1 MSKQLECLF
10 LPTIQPRAEKEEW
23 HDPGIFM
30 SAVLIGR
37 SHRRWHGGRDED
49 QMNRRDFVRLGCA
62 TVIATGARKMPLAL
76 AQPLTPRQ
84 VLSPSQ
90 RPTMSLLEPK
100 ATDGAVDFTLQI
112 APMTVEL
119 APQVVIST
127 IGYSNKVPGPFL
139 RVREGQRVAVEVVN
153 HTDVPEYVHWHGL
166 FAPSD
171 VDGAEEEGTP
181 PVPPHGR
188 RRYQFVAKPAG
199 SRWYHSHTMAM
210 MDLHRGSYTGQFGFL
225 MIDSGNDPGLYDQEV
240 FLALREWE
248 PYLTTMDQDEIEA
261 DPNDPMPEKPANPDP
276 RPNGL
281 EVGAPLYSIND
292 KMLGA
297 GDPLRVQSGQRVLMH
312 LLNASASQ
320 IHRVALPAHKF
331 QVIALDGNPVPSPQL
346 VDVIEIAPGERV
358 DAIVKMN
365 RPGVWILGELRD
377 AARQSG
383 MGIVVEYA
391 NQQQRAVWLP
401 PPTKRWDYTIFGNTA
416 PHPAPDQT
424 IDMVFEKV
432 PGGPHGINHWL
443 VNGKE
448 YPHERELMFRQGGRY
463 RLVFHNRSDDSH
475 PLHIHRHLFELVELN
490 GKPTAGIKKDTVIVP
505 AFGRASVDLVAD
517 QPGLTLF
524 HCHIQQHMDFG
535 FMALFRYA

>member
-1 MSKQLECLF
+1 MIAAGAGKL
-10 LPTIQPRAEKEEW
+10 QPAFGKSPKLQQ
-23 HDPGIFM
+23 D
-30 SAVLIGR
+30 
-37 SHRRWHGGRDED
+37 
-49 QMNRRDFVRLGCA
+49 
-62 TVIATGARKMPLAL
+62 LASL
-76 AQPLTPRQ
+76 QHSMTP
-84 VLSPSQ
+84 
-90 RPTMSLLEPK
+90 LEPK
-100 ATDGAVDFTLQI
+100 PTGPAADFTLQI
-112 APMTVEL
+112 APMLVEL

-127 IGYSNKVPGPFL
+127 IGYNNKVPGPLL
-139 RVREGQRVAVEVVN
+139 RAREGQSVTVDVVN
-153 HTDVPEYVHWHGL
+153 DTDVPEFVHWHGL
-166 FAPSD
+166 FVPAE

-199 SRWYHSHTMAM
+199 SRWYHSHTAAM
-210 MDLHRGSYTGQFGFL
+210 MDLHRGSYTGQFGFF
-225 MIDSGNDPGLYDQEV
+225 MIDSTNDPGHYDQEV
-240 FLALREWE
+240 FLALREWQ
-248 PYLTTMDQDEIEA
+248 YFLSTMDQDEMEPGPH
-261 DPNDPMPEKPANPDP
+261 DPKPERLGPPDL

-281 EVGAPLYSIND
+281 EVSAPLYSIND

-297 GDPLRVQSGQRVLMH
+297 GDPLRVQPGQRVLMH
-312 LLNASASQ
+312 LLNASAAQ
-320 IHRVALPAHKF
+320 IHRVALSGHKF
-331 QVIALDGNPVPSPQL
+331 QVITLDGNPVPVPQP

-358 DAIVKMN
+358 DAIVEMN
-365 RPGVWILGELRD
+365 NPGVWILGEIRNG
-377 AARQSG
+377 ARQSG

-391 NQQQRAVWLP
+391 NQTQRAQWTP
-401 PPTKRWDYTIFGNTA
+401 PPKWSWDYTIFGTAA

-432 PGGPHGINHWL
+432 PGGPNGINHWL

-448 YPHERELMFRQGGRY
+448 YPHEREFLFRQGGRY

-505 AFGRASVDLVAD
+505 AFGRATVDLVAD

>member
-1 MSKQLECLF
+1 
-10 LPTIQPRAEKEEW
+10 
-23 HDPGIFM
+23 
-30 SAVLIGR
+30 
-37 SHRRWHGGRDED
+37 
-49 QMNRRDFVRLGCA
+49 MNRRDFVRLGCA
-62 TVIATGARKMPLAL
+62 TVIATGAARLRPAF
-76 AQPLTPRQ
+76 AQSAP
-84 VLSPSQ
+84 VA
-90 RPTMSLLEPK
+90 PK
-100 ATDGAVDFTLQI
+100 ATGRAADFTLRI
-112 APMTVEL
+112 APMMVEL
-119 APQVVIST
+119 SPQVALST
-127 IGYSNKVPGPFL
+127 IGYCNTVPGPLL
-139 RVREGQRVAVEVVN
+139 RMREGQHVSVEVVN
-153 HTDVPEYVHWHGL
+153 DTDVPEYVHWHGL
-166 FAPSD
+166 FVPSE

-188 RRYQFVAKPAG
+188 RGYEFVAKPAG

-225 MIDSGNDPGLYDQEV
+225 MIDSANDPGNYDQEV

-248 PYLTTMDQDEIEA
+248 YFLSTMDQDEMPA
-261 DPNDPMPEKPANPDP
+261 DPNDPMPEKPATLDP

-281 EVGAPLYSIND
+281 EVNAPLYSIND

-320 IHRVALPAHKF
+320 IHRVAFPAHKF
-331 QVIALDGNPVPSPQL
+331 QVIALDGNPVPAPQP
-346 VDVIEIAPGERV
+346 VDTIEIAPGERV
-358 DAIVKMN
+358 DAIVEMN
-365 RPGVWILGELRD
+365 QPGVWILGEIRD

-391 NQQQRAVWLP
+391 NQRQQRPVWLA
-401 PPTKRWDYTIFGNTA
+401 PPTKRWDYTIFGKPA
-416 PHPAPDQT
+416 PHPAADET

-448 YPHERELMFRQGGRY
+448 YPHEREFLLRQGRRY

-505 AFGRASVDLVAD
+505 AFGRATVDLLAD

>member
-1 MSKQLECLF
+1 
-10 LPTIQPRAEKEEW
+10 
-23 HDPGIFM
+23 
-30 SAVLIGR
+30 
-37 SHRRWHGGRDED
+37 
-49 QMNRRDFVRLGCA
+49 MNRRNFVRLGWA
-62 TVIATGARKMPLAL
+62 TVIATGADMLRPAFSRALAL
-76 AQPLTPRQ
+76 PQGPRPPQ
-84 VLSPSQ
+84 HPMVA
-90 RPTMSLLEPK
+90 TLESK
-100 ATDGAVDFTLQI
+100 TTERAVDFTLQI
-112 APMTVEL
+112 APMLVEL

-127 IGYSNKVPGPFL
+127 IGYSNKVPGPLL

-153 HTDVPEYVHWHGL
+153 DTDVPEYVHWHGL
-166 FAPSD
+166 FVPSD

-181 PVPPHGR
+181 AVPPQGR

-210 MDLHRGSYTGQFGFL
+210 LDLHRGAYTGQFGFL
-225 MIDSGNDPGLYDQEV
+225 MIESANDPGLYDQEV
-240 FLALREWE
+240 FLALRDWQ
-248 PYLTTMDQDEIEA
+248 PYLTTMDQDEASA
-261 DPNDPMPEKPANPDP
+261 DPNNPMPEKPAKPDP

-297 GDPLRVQSGQRVLMH
+297 GEPLRVQPGQRILMH

-320 IHRVALPAHKF
+320 IHRIGLFGHHF
-331 QVIALDGNPVPSPQL
+331 QVIALDGNPVPAPQT

-358 DAIVKMN
+358 DAIMEMN
-365 RPGVWILGELRD
+365 LPGVWILGELRD

-391 NQQQRAVWLP
+391 NQAQPRPQWIP
-401 PPTKRWDYTIFGNTA
+401 PAKVRWDYTVFGHTA
-416 PHPAPDQT
+416 SHTPPDET

-448 YPHERELMFRQGGRY
+448 YPHEREFMLRQGRRY

-505 AFGRASVDLVAD
+505 AFGRATVDLVAD

>member
-1 MSKQLECLF
+1 
-10 LPTIQPRAEKEEW
+10 
-23 HDPGIFM
+23 
-30 SAVLIGR
+30 
-37 SHRRWHGGRDED
+37 
-49 QMNRRDFVRLGCA
+49 MNRREFVRLGCA
-62 TVIATGARKMPLAL
+62 TVIAAGAGQLRPAL
-76 AQPLTPRQ
+76 APSLAVQ
-84 VLSPSQ
+84 VPESLPHL
-90 RPTMSLLEPK
+90 MSALEPR
-100 ATDGAVDFTLQI
+100 ATGRAADFTLRI
-112 APMTVEL
+112 APTTVEL
-119 APQVVIST
+119 SPQVVIST
-127 IGYSNKVPGPFL
+127 IGYSNKVPGPL
-139 RVREGQRVAVEVVN
+139 MRVREGQRVMVEVLN
-153 HTDVPEYVHWHGL
+153 DTDVPEYVHWHGL
-166 FAPSD
+166 LVPSN

-188 RRYQFVAKPAG
+188 RRYQFVARPAG
-199 SRWYHSHTMAM
+199 SRWYHSHTAAM

-225 MIDSGNDPGLYDQEV
+225 MIDSANDPGLYDQEV

-248 PYLTTMDQDEIEA
+248 YFLTTMDQDEGPA
-261 DPNDPMPEKPANPDP
+261 DPNDPMPEKPATPDP

-297 GDPLRVQSGQRVLMH
+297 GDPLRVRFGQRILMH

-320 IHRVALPAHKF
+320 IHRIGLFGHHF
-331 QVIALDGNPVPSPQL
+331 QVIALDGNSVPTPQR
-346 VDVIEIAPGERV
+346 VDLIEIAPGERV
-358 DAIVKMN
+358 DAIVEMN
-365 RPGVWILGELRD
+365 LPGVWILGELRD

-391 NQQQRAVWLP
+391 NQVQPRPQWLP
-401 PPTKRWDYTIFGNTA
+401 PANARWDYTIFGKPA
-416 PHPAPDQT
+416 VHPLPDQT

-448 YPHERELMFRQGGRY
+448 YPHEREFALRQGRRY

-475 PLHIHRHLFELVELN
+475 PLHMHRHLFELVEFN

-505 AFGRASVDLVAD
+505 AFGRAAVDLVAD

-524 HCHIQQHMDFG
+524 HCHIQQHMDYG